1 MTTQASTPQPPPVQ
15 GGQIVLNK
23 VLADLIERADTGRA
37 KYGRYLETN
46 NGRVALW
53 DAYQEALD
61 LAMYLRQALLE
72 IESKANASKLDIT
85 DGRELTDE
93 LIDGDTALN
102 VLGYIEA
109 MIEQGHVIAVVT
121 SENGH
126 RMVVPAHE
134 LPLEVTY
141 SVLGHGDCAADALC
155 DAMNRRHEW
164 LSAHESG
171 KRYVAPW

>member
-1 MTTQASTPQPPPVQ
+1 MQTNASLPQPAPQ
-15 GGQIVLNK
+15 TGGRVVLEA
-23 VLADLIERADTGRA
+23 VMADLQERAETGKA
-37 KYGRYLETN
+37 KYGTYLTTN
-46 NGRVALW
+46 NGRNPLW

-72 IESKANASKLDIT
+72 QEGGAKFDIT

-93 LIDGDTALN
+93 LIDGDTALD

-134 LPLEVTY
+134 LPLEVPY

-155 DAMNRRHEW
+155 DAMNHRHEW
-164 LSAHESG
+164 LSAHERG
-171 KRYVAPW
+171 ERYVAPW